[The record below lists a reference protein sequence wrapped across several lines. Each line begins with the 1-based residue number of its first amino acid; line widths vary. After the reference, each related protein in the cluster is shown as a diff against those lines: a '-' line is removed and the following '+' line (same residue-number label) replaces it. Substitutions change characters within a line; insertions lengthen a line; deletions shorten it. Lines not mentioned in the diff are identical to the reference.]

1 MVGRLK
7 QKIRYY
13 CGPQGLEV
21 HVRMNDGL
29 TVASCCLKEL
39 VTGMS
44 AGVKPVDEEVV
55 VATAM
60 E

>member
-1 MVGRLK
+1 MVGLAPETEDT
-7 QKIRYY
+7 ILLWAP
-13 CGPQGLEV
+13 G
-21 HVRMNDGL
+21 VRGMNDGL
-29 TVASCCLKEL
+29 SVASCCLKEL